1 MNAEEKFL
9 DQLLILHASF
19 PTLKIV
25 LEHVSTA
32 AAVEAVL
39 RMHCTFEGH
48 ILGGTRLLKRR

>member
-39 RMHCTFEGH
+39 RMHCTF
-48 ILGGTRLLKRR
+48 